1 MKEEFIKKKGS
12 KIENTSHN
20 DEEKI
25 IVDGENDSKEM
36 GESKETVLEKRR
48 ERKSPAC
55 SRNQTMDLSIHCL
68 MCYPLSYHH
77 SLVVVVFPLVGLK
90 VS

>member
-48 ERKSPAC
+48 ERKRRSQL
-55 SRNQTMDLSIHCL
+55 RT
-68 MCYPLSYHH
+68 
-77 SLVVVVFPLVGLK
+77 
-90 VS
+90 

>member
-25 IVDGENDSKEM
+25 IVDGENDNKEI
-36 GESKETVLEKRR
+36 GESKETMLEKTR
-48 ERKSPAC
+48 ERKRRSQL
-55 SRNQTMDLSIHCL
+55 RT
-68 MCYPLSYHH
+68 
-77 SLVVVVFPLVGLK
+77 
-90 VS
+90 